1 MTTLETTHKFKVG
14 QTVRIVSSTD
24 LRLQVKRERFT
35 VQRLLPETPE
45 GEPGYRIKS
54 EHEAF
59 ERLVGERE
67 IAEA

>member
-1 MTTLETTHKFKVG
+1 MTTMMTHKFEVG
-14 QTVRIVSSTD
+14 QAVRIVSSTD
-24 LRLQVKRERFT
+24 LRLQVKRERFI
-35 VQRLLPETPE
+35 VLRLLPETPE

-67 IAEA
+67 ITAC

>member
-1 MTTLETTHKFKVG
+1 MTTIETAHKFKVG
-14 QTVRIVSSTD
+14 ETVRIVSSTD
-24 LRLQVKRERFT
+24 LRLQVKRERFI
-35 VQRLLPETPE
+35 VQRLLPETPD

-67 IAEA
+67 IAAG

>member
-1 MTTLETTHKFKVG
+1 MTTITTHKFTVG
-14 QTVRIVSSTD
+14 QAVRIVSSTD
-24 LRLQVKRERFT
+24 LRLQVKRERFI

-59 ERLVGERE
+59 ERLIGERE
-67 IAEA
+67 IVAC